1 MNDREYI
8 KKVKDGLKL
17 KKPKKLKE
25 KDLFYTDASNDRP
38 YKKNNSKK
46 NNSKKNTIKKNKK
59 K

>member
-1 MNDREYI
+1 MYLNDREYI

-38 YKKNNSKK
+38 YKTNKNTL
-46 NNSKKNTIKKNKK
+46 KKNTLKKNKK

>member
-38 YKKNNSKK
+38 YKKTNNNSKRM
-46 NNSKKNTIKKNKK
+46 NTNKKNTKK